1 MKPKNKQ
8 SPAFYYTTLF
18 LMLAAAYPQ
27 AWADDT
33 RDAADAEESTEL
45 ETIRVQGQR
54 RPATLG
60 RTRQNREQLD
70 REMVQDI
77 RDMVR
82 YDPGISVVEG
92 GRAGSNGFAIRG
104 VDKDRVAITVDGLEQ
119 GESRSST
126 AFQELFGAY
135 GNFNTNRNA
144 AELEHMSDVVIS
156 KGADSITAG
165 SGALGG
171 AVIYRTKSPRDYVDE
186 EKPYHIGLKTGFMS
200 RSNLWYASGTFAGRL
215 GNFDALAVLTTR
227 HGHETKI
234 HTPGNDGIVKDPR
247 SAWWG
252 PANPYNP
259 SNNDYVGVVRAEPD
273 PQVVD
278 GKGNLF
284 RLGYHFNPNN
294 YLSAVYEETREDR
307 ETKELSNLFQ
317 DFLGKDYRYR
327 NDISYRNRF
336 GLEYENLLTSGPW
349 DKLNLAWD
357 RQKISMTTFTWDVPV
372 SAQLSSPTAQNFFRH
387 RNLSY
392 DLDQFRLGATK
403 HFDFNNRFSWDLAYG
418 LGAGN
423 KESGNKNLGYWSYV
437 YYPHIATSTIEDKE
451 FLVSARTRSRFAYLN
466 NSFRFGDPVKLN
478 LGVRYDYSKMSTLES
493 DSLQPK
499 VRQEL
504 QRVGIWDQS
513 ATFKSPSYAAGL
525 EWNVNPA
532 LTLQAKYSTAFRA
545 PTTDEMWFYFPSSL
559 FYVDP
564 NPNLKPEHS
573 KNFELGFDAHGNWGH
588 FRLSGFHTRYRDFID
603 FGPRGVASR
612 KAFGATGDTL
622 VVTYQ
627 NFNRTRA
634 RVRGLELQSRL
645 NLDAVG
651 LPQGNYATLAASY
664 VKGDAEGE
672 PINAIQ
678 PFNGVLGLGY
688 QQPDDRW
695 GLSTQISYFARK
707 NPNDTVADP
716 GSTRGPTFP
725 FARHHRAYWLVDLTG
740 HYRLG
745 RHITLRGGVYNLF
758 NRKYY
763 TWDSIRSIREFGT
776 VNRVDNQTHAGI
788 SRFQAPGRNFSV
800 VLEAKF

>member
-1 MKPKNKQ
+1 MGV
-8 SPAFYYTTLF
+8 
-18 LMLAAAYPQ
+18 
-27 AWADDT
+27 ADG
-33 RDAADAEESTEL
+33 EGSTEL

-119 GESRSST
+119 GESRSSS

-227 HGHETKI
+227 QGHETKI
-234 HTPGNDGIVKDPR
+234 H
-247 SAWWG
+247 S
-252 PANPYNP
+252 PAGDVLLHDDRGTVHNP
-259 SNNDYVGVVRAEPD
+259 SHNEYNGVARGIPD
-273 PQVVD
+273 PQEIE

-284 RLGYHFNPNN
+284 RVGYHFNPSN
-294 YLSAVYEETREDR
+294 YLGVVYEETREDR

-317 DFLGKDYRYR
+317 IANPAGEYRYR
-327 NDISYRNRF
+327 NDISYRSRF
-336 GLEYENLLTSGPW
+336 GLEYENLLTRGPW

-357 RQKISMTTFTWDVPV
+357 RQKIDMTTFTWDIP
-372 SAQLSSPTAQNFFRH
+372 STDSLATPSAQNFFRY
-387 RNLSY
+387 RKLSY
-392 DLDQFRLGATK
+392 DLDQLKLSADK
-403 HFDFNNRFSWDLAYG
+403 HFDFNPSFSWDLSYG
-418 LGAGN
+418 LGLGN
-423 KESGNKNLGYWSYV
+423 KENSNKNLEYFSYV
-437 YYPHIATSTIEDKE
+437 YYPHIATSNIEDKE
-451 FLVSARTRSRFAYLN
+451 FLVSTRTRNRFAYVN
-466 NSFRFGDPVKLN
+466 NSFRFGDPIKLN
-478 LGVRYDYSKMSTLES
+478 LGIRYDYSKMNTLES
-493 DSLQPK
+493 DSLAPK
-499 VRQEL
+499 VEQEL
-504 QRVGIWDQS
+504 RRVGIWQQA
-513 ATFKSPSYAAGL
+513 ATFKSPSYAAGMD
-525 EWNVNPA
+525 WNVTPG
-532 LTLQAKYSTAFRA
+532 LTLQAKYGTAFRA

-564 NPNLKPEHS
+564 NPNLKAERS
-573 KNFELGFDAHGNWGH
+573 RNFELGLDAHGNWGH
-588 FRLSGFHTRYRDFID
+588 LRLSGFRTRYRDFID
-603 FGPRGVASR
+603 FGPQGVQSR
-612 KAFGATGDTL
+612 MAFGTTAPIP
-622 VVTYQ
+622 VVVYQ

-634 RVRGLELQSRL
+634 TVRGLELQSRL

-651 LPQGNYATLAASY
+651 LPQGSYATLAASY
-664 VKGDAEGE
+664 VKGDADGE

-725 FARHHRAYWLVDLTG
+725 FAQHHRAYWLVDLTG
-740 HYRLG
+740 HYRFG